1 MDNGK
6 RSEQVEDRNPVSGP
20 TRSSGRA
27 RRTRA
32 ARGGVAAAMTLVV
45 LGACSMTEKLDTA
58 KGEEKIRTHLE
69 SKMPGSTVDG
79 MSCPEREIKK
89 GDVFECTARV
99 DGQPIRLQ
107 IIQDDDEGNIT
118 MKPVQAVL
126 EVKRAVAYVEQEVGK
141 AKRSAVT
148 ADCGTSRYLVKDP
161 GTTFECPVTTK
172 AGRALGRAV
181 VTVKDVEG
189 TVELSL
195 A

>member
-6 RSEQVEDRNPVSGP
+6 RSELVEDRDPVAGP
-20 TRSSGRA
+20 TRSPGRA
-27 RRTRA
+27 RWTRA
-32 ARGGVAAAMTLVV
+32 ARGGATAVTLVV
-45 LGACSMTEKLDTA
+45 LGACSITEKLDTA
-58 KGEEKIRTHLE
+58 EGEEKIKTHLE
-69 SKMPGSTVDG
+69 SKIPGSAVDG
-79 MSCPEREIKK
+79 VSCPEREIKK
-89 GDVFECTARV
+89 GDVFECTAQV

-126 EVKRAVAYVEQEVGK
+126 EVKRAVAYIEQEVGK

-161 GTTFECPVTTK
+161 GTTFDCPVTSK

-189 TVELSL
+189 NVELSL

>member
-6 RSEQVEDRNPVSGP
+6 RSELVEDRDPVADP

-32 ARGGVAAAMTLVV
+32 ARGGLAAAVTLVV
-45 LGACSMTEKLDTA
+45 LGACSVTTTLDMA
-58 KGEEKIRTHLE
+58 EGKEKIKTGLE
-69 SKMPGSTVDG
+69 SKIPGSTVDSV
-79 MSCPEREIKK
+79 SCPEREINK

-99 DGQPIRLQ
+99 DGQPLRIQ
-107 IIQDDDEGNIT
+107 ITQDDDEGNIT
-118 MKPVQAVL
+118 MKPVQAIL
-126 EVKRAVAYVEQEVGK
+126 EVKRAVAYIEQEVGK

-161 GTTFECPVTTK
+161 GTTFDCPVTTK
-172 AGRALGRAV
+172 AGRAVGRAV

-189 TVELSL
+189 NVELSL

>member
-1 MDNGK
+1 M
-6 RSEQVEDRNPVSGP
+6 
-20 TRSSGRA
+20 
-27 RRTRA
+27 RTRA
-32 ARGGVAAAMTLVV
+32 ARGAVAAAVTLVV
-45 LGACSMTEKLDTA
+45 LAACSMTETLDMA
-58 KGEEKIRTHLE
+58 EGGEKIKTHLE
-69 SKMPGSTVDG
+69 SKIPGSTVDG
-79 MSCPEREIKK
+79 VSCPEREINK

-99 DGQPIRLQ
+99 DGQSLRIQ

-118 MKPVQAVL
+118 MKPVRAVL

-161 GTTFECPVTTK
+161 GTTFDCPVTTK

-181 VTVKDVEG
+181 VTVKEVDG
-189 TVELSL
+189 NVELSL